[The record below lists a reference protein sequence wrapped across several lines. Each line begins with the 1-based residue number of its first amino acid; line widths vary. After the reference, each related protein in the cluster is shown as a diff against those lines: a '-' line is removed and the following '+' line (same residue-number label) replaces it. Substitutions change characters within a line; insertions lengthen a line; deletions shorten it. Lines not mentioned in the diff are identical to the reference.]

1 VNYDRTALT
10 GNSQNRATA
19 NRSRTVGNRQEAIA
33 ARFLAELAAEQQAE
47 NVWVED
53 VRTKIDAAISA
64 SEQTPP
70 IDGETFVNKTVERF
84 QRDRVLTDTNIQASL
99 CITLLLVERDSGDRK
114 PRSTPK
120 HDVKIYA

>member
-1 VNYDRTALT
+1 MTELLQQVIAQIEQLPID
-10 GNSQNRATA
+10 
-19 NRSRTVGNRQEAIA
+19 RQEEIA

-70 IDGETFVNKTVERF
+70 IDGETFINQILERL
-84 QRDRVLTDTNIQASL
+84 QRGRV
-99 CITLLLVERDSGDRK
+99 
-114 PRSTPK
+114 
-120 HDVKIYA
+120 